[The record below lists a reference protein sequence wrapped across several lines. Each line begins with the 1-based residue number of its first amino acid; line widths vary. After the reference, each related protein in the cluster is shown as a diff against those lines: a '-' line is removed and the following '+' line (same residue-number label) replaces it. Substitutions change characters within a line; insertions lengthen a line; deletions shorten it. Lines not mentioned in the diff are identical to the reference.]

1 MLDVAKVAGL
11 VLTTTS
17 VVAMMSSMGRGGMA
31 GVIFIVVVVVT
42 GQIVTVLGWGEY
54 FPWSIPALST
64 GMLEGLQIG
73 AVSYWIVAATGLA
86 GVAGTLLWWQRA
98 DQS

>member
-1 MLDVAKVAGL
+1 
-11 VLTTTS
+11 
-17 VVAMMSSMGRGGMA
+17 
-31 GVIFIVVVVVT
+31 
-42 GQIVTVLGWGEY
+42 
-54 FPWSIPALST
+54 
-64 GMLEGLQIG
+64 MLEGLQIG